1 MKDGSDKV
9 VTAFVKGS
17 DWDTVFLL
25 DALVTEV
32 KKAGLDPDSLQ
43 LIEVN
48 GNEDILAVYK
58 VTKTPTVIYFQDTEE
73 VSRLEGE
80 TSLTMLG
87 EFFEYYHI

>member
-17 DWDTVFLL
+17 DWDTVSLL
-25 DALVTEV
+25 DALKAEV
-32 KKAGLDPDSLQ
+32 EKAGLDADSLQ
-43 LIEVN
+43 IIEVD
-48 GNEDILAVYK
+48 GNSDIMSVYK
-58 VTKTPTVIYFQDTEE
+58 VTKTPTVIYFRDTEE
-73 VSRLEGE
+73 VGRLDGE